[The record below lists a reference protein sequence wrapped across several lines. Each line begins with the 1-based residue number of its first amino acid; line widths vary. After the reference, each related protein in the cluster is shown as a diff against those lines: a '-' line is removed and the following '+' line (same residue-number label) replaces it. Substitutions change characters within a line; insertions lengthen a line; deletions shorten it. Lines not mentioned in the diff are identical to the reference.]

1 MGKKQKKIFVGFII
15 GYGIVSFI
23 CLFLVAT
30 KCAKNSNWMSYL
42 GSYLGGILG
51 GLATLMAIYFTLES
65 IKQDNMVYIIPLK
78 TMLYGYYEKNHGC
91 FVSTE
96 NIDRDS
102 PILLNGEDNKK
113 VIFDSFNTFFMR
125 FANIGKDSAINIKFE
140 WGSPFDSELYDIL
153 LGYGIPHEYFAKHFN
168 TENQTQL
175 CGDYVLPV
183 KLESEPYNV
192 QIADG
197 LIEVL
202 KYTMAVFLGYFD
214 EYAIDEKTKMEFG
227 NNFVNQQLKFS
238 ELTITFDDLN
248 GNTIIKKFIIY
259 CHIERILGTYN
270 NGYNKMQIILSA
282 NKLMS

>member
-1 MGKKQKKIFVGFII
+1 MGKKQKKIFIGFII
-15 GYGIVSFI
+15 GYGIVSFV
-23 CLFLVAT
+23 CLLFVA
-30 KCAKNSNWMSYL
+30 AKFAGNTNWMSYL

-78 TMLYGYYEKNHGC
+78 TILYGYYAKNSGC
-91 FVSTE
+91 FVTTE
-96 NIDRDS
+96 NIDRDAS
-102 PILLNGEDNKK
+102 IFLNREDNKK
-113 VIFDSFNTFFMR
+113 VIFDSFNISFMR
-125 FANIGKDSAINIKFE
+125 FANIGKDSAINIRFE
-140 WGSPFDSELYDIL
+140 WGSPFDSELYDVL

-183 KLESEPYNV
+183 KLESEPYTV

-202 KYTMAVFLGYFD
+202 KYTMAVFSGNFD
-214 EYAIDEKTKMEFG
+214 EYAITEKTKMEFG
-227 NNFVNQQLKFS
+227 NNFVNQELKFS

-248 GNTIIKKFIIY
+248 GNTITKKFIIY

-270 NGYNKMQIILSA
+270 DGYNKMKIVLST
-282 NKLMS
+282 NKLVR